1 MSNGK
6 LTTKREISIK
16 WKMFAILLVFIV
28 AVIAIIWI
36 FQVGMLEDFY
46 RNAKFKELH
55 NTADK
60 IEDAVNNSLDTES
73 VVYKATQ
80 EYYSSI
86 IVFEVK
92 DRVAHPI
99 IEAIQPANSIMPYFS
114 KRAMFLSLLNSGTQS
129 AVVFRFNKPRSSAFL
144 IHSSS

>member
-114 KRAMFLSLLNSGTQS
+114 KIST
-129 AVVFRFNKPRSSAFL
+129 AFVMSF
-144 IHSSS
+144 ITIVSTRIYPSI